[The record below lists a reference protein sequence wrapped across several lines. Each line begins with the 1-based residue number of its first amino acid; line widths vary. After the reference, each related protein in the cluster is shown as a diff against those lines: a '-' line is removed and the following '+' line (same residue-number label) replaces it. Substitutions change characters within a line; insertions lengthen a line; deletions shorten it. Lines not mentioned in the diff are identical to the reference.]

1 MAESQAKI
9 RKWSSDEKD
18 NLPIVEDLFGE
29 ENSGEEFEGFEFTSS
44 SDEDTEIDDIHMK
57 EGCNDRI

>member
-18 NLPIVEDLFGE
+18 NLPIFEDIFGK
-29 ENSGEEFEGFEFTSS
+29 ENSGEEFEGVEFTSS
-44 SDEDTEIDDIHMK
+44 GDKDPEIDDIQWK

>member
-1 MAESQAKI
+1 MAGSQVKI

-18 NLPIVEDLFGE
+18 NLPIFEDIFRE
-29 ENSGEEFEGFEFTSS
+29 ENSGEEFEGVEFTSS
-44 SDEDTEIDDIHMK
+44 GDKDPGIDDIQWK

>member
-1 MAESQAKI
+1 MAGSQAKI

-18 NLPIVEDLFGE
+18 NLPIFEDIFGE
-29 ENSGEEFEGFEFTSS
+29 ENSGEEFEGVEFTSS
-44 SDEDTEIDDIHMK
+44 GDKDLEIDDLQWK

>member
-18 NLPIVEDLFGE
+18 NLPIFEDIFGK
-29 ENSGEEFEGFEFTSS
+29 ENSGEEFEGVEFTSS
-44 SDEDTEIDDIHMK
+44 GDKDPEIDDIQ
-57 EGCNDRI
+57 

>member
-18 NLPIVEDLFGE
+18 NLPIFENLFGE

-44 SDEDTEIDDIHMK
+44 GDEDPEIDDIQWK
-57 EGCNDRI
+57 EECNDRI